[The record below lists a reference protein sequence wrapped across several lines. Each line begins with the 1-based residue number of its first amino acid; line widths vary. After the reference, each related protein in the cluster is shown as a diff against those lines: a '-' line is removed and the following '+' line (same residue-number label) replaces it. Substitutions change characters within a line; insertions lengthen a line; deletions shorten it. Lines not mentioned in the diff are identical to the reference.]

1 MMINNVSSLLTS
13 RQPVQSVQGNFGSK
27 ISFYSISLMISMCR
41 NLNNSRYCCIQC
53 ARYVSVFAEVLM
65 KAGTVC
71 LLVSLCYPD
80 PTIQAVQSP
89 ARKLMMCRARGWLA
103 KIIGK
108 LSQSLLLLATQT
120 LWLSI
125 RGAQETWVL
134 AVPLLLLTENKRL
147 YLSTSLSVPFFFAAS
162 FGQSC

>member
-1 MMINNVSSLLTS
+1 
-13 RQPVQSVQGNFGSK
+13 
-27 ISFYSISLMISMCR
+27 
-41 NLNNSRYCCIQC
+41 
-53 ARYVSVFAEVLM
+53 M

-71 LLVSLCYPD
+71 LLVSLSLCYPD

-134 AVPLLLLTENKRL
+134 AVPLLLLLTENIRL
-147 YLSTSLSVPFFFAAS
+147 YLSLS
-162 FGQSC
+162 

>member
-1 MMINNVSSLLTS
+1 
-13 RQPVQSVQGNFGSK
+13 
-27 ISFYSISLMISMCR
+27 
-41 NLNNSRYCCIQC
+41 
-53 ARYVSVFAEVLM
+53 M

-71 LLVSLCYPD
+71 LLVSLSLCYPD
-80 PTIQAVQSP
+80 PTIHTVQSP

-134 AVPLLLLTENKRL
+134 AVPLLLLLTENIRL
-147 YLSTSLSVPFFFAAS
+147 YLSLS
-162 FGQSC
+162 

>member
-1 MMINNVSSLLTS
+1 
-13 RQPVQSVQGNFGSK
+13 
-27 ISFYSISLMISMCR
+27 
-41 NLNNSRYCCIQC
+41 
-53 ARYVSVFAEVLM
+53 M

-125 RGAQETWVL
+125 RGVQETWVL
-134 AVPLLLLTENKRL
+134 AVQLLLLTENKRL

-162 FGQSC
+162 FGHSGRAVKVDLKRILSFYVLFVAKYLQGVSINCQQ

>member
-1 MMINNVSSLLTS
+1 MMINNVSRLLTS
-13 RQPVQSVQGNFGSK
+13 RQPVQGNHGSK

-41 NLNNSRYCCIQC
+41 NLNNSRYCCILC
-53 ARYVSVFAEVLM
+53 AIYVSVFAEVLM

-125 RGAQETWVL
+125 RGLQETWVL

>member
-1 MMINNVSSLLTS
+1 
-13 RQPVQSVQGNFGSK
+13 
-27 ISFYSISLMISMCR
+27 
-41 NLNNSRYCCIQC
+41 
-53 ARYVSVFAEVLM
+53 M

-71 LLVSLCYPD
+71 LLVSLSLCYPD
-80 PTIQAVQSP
+80 PTIHTVQSP
-89 ARKLMMCRARGWLA
+89 ARNLMMCRARGWLA

-134 AVPLLLLTENKRL
+134 AVPLLLLLTENIRL
-147 YLSTSLSVPFFFAAS
+147 YLSLSKHNESSVCPFLLCCWPRAELLKWIWKEFFYFMSFLLLIDNLESFYKLYLSLGGKAPKK
-162 FGQSC
+162 QLTTKQD

>member
-1 MMINNVSSLLTS
+1 
-13 RQPVQSVQGNFGSK
+13 
-27 ISFYSISLMISMCR
+27 
-41 NLNNSRYCCIQC
+41 
-53 ARYVSVFAEVLM
+53 M
-65 KAGTVC
+65 KAGTIC

-162 FGQSC
+162 FGHSGRAVKVDLKRILSFYVLFVAKYLDNLEPFFKLYLNMSEKALKKQPTNKQD

>member
-1 MMINNVSSLLTS
+1 
-13 RQPVQSVQGNFGSK
+13 
-27 ISFYSISLMISMCR
+27 
-41 NLNNSRYCCIQC
+41 
-53 ARYVSVFAEVLM
+53 M

-80 PTIQAVQSP
+80 PTIQDVQSP

-134 AVPLLLLTENKRL
+134 AVPLLLLLTENTGTFSKDVFSQEAVKEVFLGLFQWFL
-147 YLSTSLSVPFFFAAS
+147 Y
-162 FGQSC
+162 

>member
-1 MMINNVSSLLTS
+1 
-13 RQPVQSVQGNFGSK
+13 
-27 ISFYSISLMISMCR
+27 
-41 NLNNSRYCCIQC
+41 
-53 ARYVSVFAEVLM
+53 M
-65 KAGTVC
+65 KAGNVC

-134 AVPLLLLTENKRL
+134 AVPLLLMTENKRL